1 MVRSK
6 VTNSSFPNQK
16 FDASNIRIRE
26 TLERLPKSDRR
37 LPAVIPIDPDLLWPA
52 VQSGE
57 NPDKVGYW
65 RFLGT
70 RARKALRHLART
82 PKASPCEGRIHE
94 DGRPRIAALRVKE
107 HRPKN
112 LCAIALPERSAS
124 VGTSL

>member
-6 VTNSSFPNQK
+6 VTNSSFPNLK

-57 NPDKVGYW
+57 NPDKAGYW
-65 RFLGT
+65 RIPGIGREKPCGT
-70 RARKALRHLART
+70 
-82 PKASPCEGRIHE
+82 
-94 DGRPRIAALRVKE
+94 
-107 HRPKN
+107 
-112 LCAIALPERSAS
+112 LPEHLNPLPVRVAYMK
-124 VGTSL
+124 TANLE

>member
-6 VTNSSFPNQK
+6 VTNSSFPNLK

-57 NPDKVGYW
+57 FRIKSDTGEFPGPVEKS
-65 RFLGT
+65 
-70 RARKALRHLART
+70 LAAPWPST
-82 PKASPCEGRIHE
+82 
-94 DGRPRIAALRVKE
+94 
-107 HRPKN
+107 
-112 LCAIALPERSAS
+112 
-124 VGTSL
+124 